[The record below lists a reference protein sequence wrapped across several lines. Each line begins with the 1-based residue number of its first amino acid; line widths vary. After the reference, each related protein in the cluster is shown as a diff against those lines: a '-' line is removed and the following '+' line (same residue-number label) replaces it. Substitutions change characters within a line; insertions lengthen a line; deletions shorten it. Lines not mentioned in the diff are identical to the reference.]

1 MESRQVKKVAIIAG
15 TRPEVIKLAPV
26 VTALN
31 QLTLPLKTC
40 LIHTG
45 QHREL
50 ADEAWSLFGLLPD
63 YHLQVM
69 TDNQALDA
77 LTGRIL
83 QALSPV
89 LQSEKPDL
97 VLVQGDTVSALA
109 GAMSAFFHGIPVGHV
124 EAGLRSGDKF
134 QPYPEETN
142 RVLISRLTDLHF
154 APTASAR
161 QNLLNESIPDH
172 NIWVVGNP
180 VVDSLQLISSNGVLP
195 FQKTSPHF
203 IIATVHR
210 RENQGD
216 RLTRICR
223 ALQNVAAIPD
233 VELVIP
239 VHPNPRVRT
248 VVETILGDMPSVR
261 LLPPMAYP
269 AFIGLL
275 QACSL
280 IITDSGGIQE
290 EATVL
295 GKPVVLLRELTERP
309 EAVASQ
315 VVKMVSLNE
324 DAILTEVKQL
334 LENPS
339 YYAQRSRPTPVF
351 GDGKSGMVIAQLVA
365 RYLSG

>member
-1 MESRQVKKVAIIAG
+1 MESRQVKKVVVIAG
-15 TRPEVIKLAPV
+15 TRPEVIKMAPV
-26 VTALN
+26 VTALRQN
-31 QLTLPLKTC
+31 TRSVETC

-50 ADEAWSLFGLLPD
+50 ADEAWSWFGLQPD

-69 TDNQALDA
+69 TDYQPLDV

-89 LQSEKPDL
+89 LQREKPDL

-109 GAMSAFFHGIPVGHV
+109 GAMSAFFQQIPVGHV
-124 EAGLRSGDKF
+124 EAGLRSGDKS
-134 QPYPEETN
+134 QPYPEELN
-142 RVLISRLTDLHF
+142 RILISRLADLHF

-161 QNLLNESIPDH
+161 QNLLEENIPDDT
-172 NIWVVGNP
+172 IWVVGNP
-180 VVDSLQLISSNGVLP
+180 VVDSLQYILSGTAIP
-195 FQKTSPHF
+195 FQKTSPHL

-216 RLTRICR
+216 RLTVICQVLR
-223 ALQNVAAIPD
+223 RVASIPA
-233 VELVIP
+233 VAMIIP
-239 VHPNPRVRT
+239 VHPNPRVQG
-248 VVETILGDMPSVR
+248 VVTTMLEDLPSIR
-261 LLPPMAYP
+261 LVPPMEYP

-290 EATVL
+290 EATAL

-309 EAVASQ
+309 EAVTTQ
-315 VVKMVSLNE
+315 VVKMITLSE
-324 DAILTEVKQL
+324 AAISTEVMRL
-334 LENPS
+334 LEDKA
-339 YYAQRSRPTPVF
+339 YYSQRSRPSTIF
-351 GDGKSGMVIAQLVA
+351 GDGKAGIQIAQLVA
-365 RYLSG
+365 QYLSG